1 MRQVVTS
8 VVLGALLVSACTGGN
23 PTVGTEGASTPVA
36 PTTEVAVPPTTVVAA
51 TTTATVVASSTAAV
65 VEAIPTTTTS
75 STSTTTLPE
84 REVVMIGVRSRESWG
99 AKEADADLSGHTVE
113 RITVHHT
120 ARPHDD
126 TPMEEK
132 LQRWQNYH
140 QSIGFGDIAYH
151 LVIGADGTIYQGRE
165 YEYVGSTRTSYDPTG
180 HFLPS
185 LDGMFDELWDSPN
198 DDDDEPDGADELSAE
213 QLGSFLDLLAWASVE
228 FGIDPAEI
236 AGHRDYAATACPGTV
251 VHEMLQSGE
260 IAARVAERIATSDF
274 ELVYVDA

>member
-1 MRQVVTS
+1 VRRLGTS
-8 VVLGALLVSACTGGN
+8 IVLGALFVSACTGGN
-23 PTVGTEGASTPVA
+23 PTVGTESASTSILS
-36 PTTEVAVPPTTVVAA
+36 TTEAAAPPTTAVPATIITVASTA
-51 TTTATVVASSTAAV
+51 NAVEAAPTSVTTT
-65 VEAIPTTTTS
+65 P
-75 STSTTTLPE
+75 TTTLPE
-84 REVVMIGVRSRESWG
+84 RELVMIEVRSRASWG
-99 AKEADADLSGHTVE
+99 ANEPDADLPDHTVE

-126 TPMEEK
+126 TPMEKK

-151 LVIGADGTIYQGRE
+151 MVIGADGTTYQGRE
-165 YEYVGSTRTSYDPTG
+165 YNYVGSTRTSYDPTG

-198 DDDDEPDGADELSAE
+198 DDDDEPDGADELSAA
-213 QLGSFLDLLAWASVE
+213 QLGSLLDLLAWASIE
-228 FGIDPAEI
+228 FGIDPVEI

-260 IAARVAERIATSDF
+260 IAERVAERIAATDF